1 MQENHSFFPQKQENF
16 EGKIGNVQILQALQK
31 THPAQR
37 NEIAEGKCLPA
48 GREISNLKLGLGYAR
63 CF

>member
-16 EGKIGNVQILQALQK
+16 EGKTGNEQILQALQK

-37 NEIAEGKCLPA
+37 NKIAE
-48 GREISNLKLGLGYAR
+48 
-63 CF
+63 